1 MMVQSKHYIF
11 NKKIMI
17 VFGTKIMEVLLIP
30 MDVNTKYIGMILLLL
45 VKNLLFNGKYTTSA
59 VTTTKLAAKSVK
71 TATQPTVTDALPTA

>member
-17 VFGTKIMEVLLIP
+17 VFGIKIMEVLLIP

-45 VKNLLFNGKYTTSA
+45 VKNLLFNGKYTTSV
-59 VTTTKLAAKSVK
+59 VTTTKLAMKSAK
-71 TATQPTVTDALPTA
+71 TATQPDRKSVV